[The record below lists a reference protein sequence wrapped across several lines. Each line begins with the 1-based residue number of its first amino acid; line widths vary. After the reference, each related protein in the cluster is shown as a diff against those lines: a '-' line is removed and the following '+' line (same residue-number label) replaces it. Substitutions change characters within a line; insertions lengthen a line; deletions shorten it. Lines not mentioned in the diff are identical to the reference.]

1 MPTKITDDTVYFYHG
16 DSFLSNH
23 HASPFILNGTQ
34 FSSVEQFYIYCKC
47 LAFKDK
53 VMADA
58 ILNTEDPVQIK
69 KLAVHIQKSEYNN
82 WEEIQ
87 LKMMAIGVFAKFAQ
101 NPNLSALLMNTGSKY
116 LAEASPSIFW
126 GIGIH
131 INDFRIHKK
140 GAWTGKNM
148 LGLIIMDIRAIL
160 KNESSNPTFVSGIDN
175 IIPRPQEFF
184 SKWL

>member
-1 MPTKITDDTVYFYHG
+1 MPTKTTTDTVYFYHG

-23 HASPFILNGTQ
+23 HAASFVVNGKL

-47 LAFKDK
+47 LAYQDR

-58 ILNTEDPVQIK
+58 ILNTDNPVQIK
-69 KLAVHIQKSEYNN
+69 KLAVHIQKCNYNN

-87 LKMMAIGVFAKFAQ
+87 FKMMAIGVFAKFAQ
-101 NPNLSALLMNTGSKY
+101 NSHLKKLLIDTGNRY
-116 LAEASPSIFW
+116 LAEASPSNFW

-131 INDFRIHKK
+131 INDPRVQQK

-148 LGLIIMDIRAIL
+148 LGLLIMDIRTIL
-160 KNESSNPTFVSGIDN
+160 KNESRNPIFVSGIDR

-184 SKWL
+184 STWL